1 LAAHA
6 NNDRVP
12 PDRKGLPF
20 KEDNSPST
28 STACGAIKISPTPTA
43 APHDEVVHP
52 HAGASAQG
60 GGGQALG
67 AEAAQAAGGGGQ
79 GGAARR
85 DQSGRAAHQ

>member
-1 LAAHA
+1 LAATA
-6 NNDRVP
+6 NKDRIP
-12 PDRKGLPF
+12 PDLEGLPF

-28 STACGAIKISPTPTA
+28 STAGGAKIVSPTTTP

-79 GGAARR
+79 GRAAGR